1 MIDDYVERCTDP
13 TPILYSCPNVTA
25 IQHLVHLNVGTPT
38 PMRGPGTTPGLFA
51 LESAMDELA
60 VALNV
65 DPLEL
70 RLKNYTESDEGSNRP
85 WSSKHLREC
94 YEQGAQRFGWSKRN
108 PKVGSMRSGGK
119 ILGWGMGTCTWPG
132 NRSRADVRVRL
143 LADGTARVSCACQ
156 DIGTGTY
163 TIFAQVV
170 SDKTGVPVDR
180 IQVILG
186 DSDLPPGPTSGGSAA
201 TATVLPAI
209 SKAAEQA
216 RDILFQVATK
226 TEKSPFQNAD
236 AKTLK
241 MSNGRIYTQDKSADS
256 GIAFQDV
263 LALRKLS
270 SVDAQARAES
280 PAEAKKYAIHSFGA
294 HFCEIEFDPGIARL
308 RVTRW
313 VTVIDGGRMMNTK
326 TARSQILG
334 GVVMGIGMGLFEETV
349 YDTRNGHP
357 VNNNFADYIVP
368 TNKDIPDIDVVL
380 LDYPDPVLNEYGA
393 RGIGEIGLTGVASA
407 LTSAVYHAA
416 GVRVRELPIRIEDL
430 LTSGLI
436 G

>member
-1 MIDDYVERCTDP
+1 
-13 TPILYSCPNVTA
+13 
-25 IQHLVHLNVGTPT
+25 
-38 PMRGPGTTPGLFA
+38 
-51 LESAMDELA
+51 MDELA
-60 VALNV
+60 IALNM
-65 DPLEL
+65 DPLEF
-70 RLKNYTESDEGSNRP
+70 RLKNYAERDEGSNRP

-108 PKVGSMRSGGK
+108 PKVGSMRNGEK

-132 NRSRADVRVRL
+132 NRSSADVRVRL
-143 LADGTARVSCACQ
+143 LVDGTARVSCACQ

-170 SDKTGVPVDR
+170 SDKTGVPVDKVH
-180 IQVILG
+180 VILG

-216 RDILFQVATK
+216 RDTLFQVATK
-226 TEKSPFQNAD
+226 TDKSPFQNAD

-241 MSNGRIYTQDKSADS
+241 MSNGRIYAQDKSADS
-256 GIAFQDV
+256 GVAFQDV

-270 SVDAQARAES
+270 SVDAQARTES
-280 PAEAKKYAIHSFGA
+280 PDEAKKYSIHSFGA

-308 RVTRW
+308 RITRW
-313 VTVIDGGRMMNTK
+313 VTVIDGGRMMNAK

-357 VNNNFADYIVP
+357 VNSNFADYIVP

-416 GVRVRELPIRIEDL
+416 GVRVRKLPIRIEDL
-430 LTSGLI
+430 LTSTLVA
-436 G
+436 